1 MATYAA
7 PERERKGG
15 GLDTGR
21 TLAAISNE
29 LVRLLAK
36 LYGHGPT
43 RARTLMVEDV
53 VVCRMLDPFTIA
65 ERTLLERG
73 RGAEVRQLRAAF
85 HEATRASFTAIVERN
100 LGRRVVGF
108 VADVDV
114 DANLAALVFFLT
126 PAAGQRGAMNGR

>member
-7 PERERKGG
+7 PDRERRGG

-29 LVRLLAK
+29 LVRLLAR

-53 VVCRMLDPFTIA
+53 VVCRMLDPFTTA
-65 ERTLLERG
+65 ERTLIERG
-73 RGAEVRQLRAAF
+73 RKDEVRQLRAAF
-85 HEATRASFTAIVERN
+85 HEATRASFAAIVERH
-100 LGRRVVGF
+100 LGRRVSGF
-108 VADVDV
+108 IADVDV
-114 DANLAALVFFLT
+114 DANLAALVFLLA
-126 PAAGQRGAMNGR
+126 PASQADIPDAR

>member
-7 PERERKGG
+7 PDRERRGG

-53 VVCRMLDPFTIA
+53 VICRMLDPFTIA
-65 ERTLLERG
+65 ERTLLAHG
-73 RGAEVRQLRAAF
+73 RGAEVRQMRAGF
-85 HEATRASFTAIVERN
+85 HEATRASLTAIVERN
-100 LGRRVVGF
+100 LGRRVAGF
-108 VADVDV
+108 IADVDL
-114 DANLAALVFFLT
+114 DANLAALVFFLA
-126 PAAGQRGAMNGR
+126 PAGQRADTAGR